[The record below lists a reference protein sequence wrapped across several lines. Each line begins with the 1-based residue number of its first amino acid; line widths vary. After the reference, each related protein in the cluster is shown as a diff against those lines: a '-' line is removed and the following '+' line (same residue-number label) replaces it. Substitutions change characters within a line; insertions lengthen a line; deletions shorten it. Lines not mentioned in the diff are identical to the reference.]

1 MSSYAREAFYSL
13 TPSAFRRRNRNKD
26 NVSSSNFIRNSSSRG
41 SSNRTSNTN
50 ASNSNKSRRDQEIT
64 FRVKPDGQP
73 FLNNSMMS
81 QITMSQSLQN
91 SAPFGQSQSQN
102 TSLSMN
108 LKNDDASNVHQ
119 NSQGNANTDWTG
131 TLNYWSQA
139 SSSNASSSKKVSGMR
154 STHPSSQMKA
164 AKRNVQI
171 RSQKN
176 VLRHDSQMSHSH
188 SSQEYTQE
196 FKSQPL
202 LDNHILNNRNRQ
214 KPSPMPSQSSSL
226 TSSTRKRS
234 WLSVAADVISTP
246 YRRRKQSRVV
256 KQQPKQEEQH
266 QNSVPSGPEQQVQVQ
281 EAAVANRPPST
292 SFTTPQRST
301 KVTDEENLFL
311 QKLQLE
317 KKDIEKLIEEL
328 TTLKSN
334 VKVQTDESD
343 KVNQDLKETLEQA
356 KQAASGAE
364 EACSE
369 MKKGQEDLQTIRQE
383 CIAQCQASKQEYL
396 ESIESAHA
404 KSLDRF
410 QTKLDYKVEEAEN
423 RAVVNVEK
431 KVKAATTSFQDLLAP
446 LLAEGKSQVNSIL
459 GEGKKELNDLRDKLC
474 LDLNTEGDRVKEE
487 MVQNLTISQI
497 AANARYVTPLDPV
510 VHREEDF
517 AIGDQGFE
525 DEILKH
531 EVASPIIKE
540 ELRDR
545 QMDVLKDVANTKS
558 SSRKEGK
565 AKSKPVA
572 HSKRTVNTS
581 AGRRSRKKTRV
592 NIDDQEHG
600 VKRPHYPIE
609 SFQIPS
615 SPTQLEQTMMDVSP
629 LSTSVATIEDKR
641 RNLSGR
647 KNIAKELAQPSS
659 DTHSRSA
666 GEKGKVK
673 KRREKVKRS
682 KNAKGKGIKITID
695 MKTFTIVHATGVKLD
710 DLESK
715 PSIPKQTR
723 YPLRSQL
730 TSSQESEPSS
740 LGNGQSVSTFQ
751 KEIEYKEDHTSFAM
765 GRNDGQKE
773 DTQELFMSKIRR
785 RRRKTYQKPSTYD
798 LENDKY
804 PFSSRRNIAMT
815 VKTEVEKL
823 DSLEEIRGI
832 PRAHRKSTK
841 VFDFQN

>member
-1 MSSYAREAFYSL
+1 
-13 TPSAFRRRNRNKD
+13 
-26 NVSSSNFIRNSSSRG
+26 
-41 SSNRTSNTN
+41 
-50 ASNSNKSRRDQEIT
+50 
-64 FRVKPDGQP
+64 
-73 FLNNSMMS
+73 MS

-91 SAPFGQSQSQN
+91 SAPFGHSQSQN

-108 LKNDDASNVHQ
+108 LKSDDTSNIHQ

-131 TLNYWSQA
+131 TLNHWSQA
-139 SSSNASSSKKVSGMR
+139 SSNTSSSKKISSMR

-164 AKRNVQI
+164 AK
-171 RSQKN
+171 KN
-176 VLRHDSQMSHSH
+176 VHIHSQNKVLRYDSQMSHSH

-196 FKSQPL
+196 LKSQPL
-202 LDNHILNNRNRQ
+202 LDNHHFLNTKNRQ
-214 KPSPMPSQSSSL
+214 KPSPMPSQSSSR

-246 YRRRKQSRVV
+246 YRKRKQSRVV

-266 QNSVPSGPEQQVQVQ
+266 QGSLPTDPEQQGQLQ
-281 EAAVANRPPST
+281 EPAVANRPPST

-301 KVTDEENLFL
+301 KVVDEENLFL

-317 KKDIEKLIEEL
+317 KKDIEKLMEEL

-334 VKVQTDESD
+334 VKVQTDESS
-343 KVNQDLKETLEQA
+343 KVNQDLKETLEQV
-356 KQAASGAE
+356 KQVASGMEVAF
-364 EACSE
+364 SD
-369 MKKGQEDLQTIRQE
+369 MKKGQETLQTIRQE

-446 LLAEGKSQVNSIL
+446 LLDEGKSKVNSIL
-459 GEGKKELNDLRDKLC
+459 GEGEKELNHLRDKLY
-474 LDLNTEGDRVKEE
+474 LDLNTEGNRLKEE
-487 MVQNLTISQI
+487 MVQNLTKTQN
-497 AANARYVTPLDPV
+497 AANARYVTPHDPV

-517 AIGDQGFE
+517 AIRDQGFE
-525 DEILKH
+525 DDILKH

-545 QMDVLKDVANTKS
+545 QMDILKDVANTKS

-565 AKSKPVA
+565 SKSKPKPAA

-581 AGRRSRKKTRV
+581 SGRRSRKKTRV
-592 NIDDQEHG
+592 NIDDQEHQ
-600 VKRPHYPIE
+600 VKKPHYPIE

-615 SPTQLEQTMMDVSP
+615 SPTMLEQTMMDVSP

-641 RNLSGR
+641 RNLAGC

-659 DTHSRSA
+659 DAHSKSA
-666 GEKGKVK
+666 DEKGKAK

-695 MKTFTIVHATGVKLD
+695 MKTFTIVHATGVKLE

-730 TSSQESEPSS
+730 TSSQESESSS

-751 KEIEYKEDHTSFAM
+751 KEIEYKEDHTSVAL

-773 DTQELFMSKIRR
+773 DTQELFMSKVRR

-804 PFSSRRNIAMT
+804 PFSSRRNISMT
-815 VKTEVEKL
+815 IKTEVEKL
-823 DSLEEIRGI
+823 DSMEEIRGI
-832 PRAHRKSTK
+832 PRAHQKSSK